1 MTDTATGYVP
11 GAPDITQAETADC
24 PSRHALSGST
34 GSWYCTRNQGHPM
47 PHAAGAVE
55 HIAAIWDDNGLYAQV
70 DLS

>member
-11 GAPDITQAETADC
+11 GAPDITRDESPRD
-24 PSRHALSGST
+24 SLSGST